1 MYHVTSKNLMLEYKL
16 VHILLTSADLN
27 FLQYSTLSI
36 LTASFKSD
44 GISLYLILENAGRID
59 SPESPETPEITEM
72 IEKFIKVTKNLTKL
86 REMNKLS
93 LRKISLL
100 KTVRMKL
107 SVDSGFSNV
116 FYGKKRKPGNAGN
129 QQKVF

>member
-16 VHILLTSADLN
+16 VHILLTSEDLN

>member
-1 MYHVTSKNLMLEYKL
+1 MLEYKL
-16 VHILLTSADLN
+16 VHILLTSEDLN

-44 GISLYLILENAGRID
+44 GISLYLILENAGRMD

>member
-16 VHILLTSADLN
+16 VHILLTSEDLN

-72 IEKFIKVTKNLTKL
+72 IEKFIKVTKHLTKL